1 MEESNYWSRLNRK
14 RLSRRAVLGAG
25 ATIALGASAAA
36 IVGCGGGNGN
46 GNGGG
51 NGGTDG
57 TPKPHVYGPPVAGGS
72 ITQGRLLNVLGIDPH
87 IDLTGLDIDQRIY
100 SYLYSWKPFD
110 ETAIFN
116 NFAESVE
123 MPSPDHTEFIFHL
136 RQGVKI
142 QPQSDNPAKGEE
154 LTSADV
160 KESFVRRGTAITAPD
175 KRFPLKISGAST
187 TGPQHE
193 AGLRAALQTPDP
205 YTFSFK
211 MTKPHV
217 PAFREMSN
225 PTWAIVPAK
234 VIDQYGTFQANGL
247 GQKAW
252 GSGPYM
258 LSEFRGTER
267 IILTRHPE
275 YFLNPRP
282 WLEEI
287 RYIIITEPQ
296 SLLAAFDSGQHDING
311 ALMNR
316 AQGEERMKDPDLVV
330 VKAPTRFYPVIHF
343 KTHPSQPFSDIR
355 VREAIDIGIDRDEI
369 VDLIWDGE
377 GNYNGPVQW
386 LQARFSLPQDELRT
400 AQPFDP
406 QRARQLLSA
415 AGYEEGFEA
424 KMKIPRVPGAPL
436 IADLSSLIKDQ
447 LAKVGINILL
457 DEVELGTFIANVI
470 LPGNFDLAFFP
481 NLPYDEPDRP
491 LSFYHS
497 KGVTGSGNWT
507 NYTNPEL
514 DKLIDAQSEEFD
526 EVKRIDLVQ
535 RAQRMILPEHGPQIT
550 LTGGIWYFAYWNHV
564 HFGAGGAEGSFGG
577 SLQEPDPGAEY
588 GPYGTEIWTEKA

>member
-14 RLSRRAVLGAG
+14 RLSRRSVLGAG
-25 ATIALGASAAA
+25 ATIALGAGAAA

-175 KRFPLKISGAST
+175 KRFPLKISGAGT

-424 KMKIPRVPGAPL
+424 KMKIPRVPGAPF
-436 IADLSSLIKDQ
+436 IADLSALLKDQ
-447 LAKVGINILL
+447 LSQIGVNLLL

-470 LPGNFDLAFFP
+470 LPGNFDMAFFP

-491 LSFYHS
+491 LSFYHTR
-497 KGVTGSGNWT
+497 GVTGVGNWN
-507 NYTNPEL
+507 NYSNIEI
-514 DKLIDAQSEEFD
+514 DKLIDSQSVDFD
-526 EVKRIDLVQ
+526 EPHRIETILEV
-535 RAQRMILPEHGPQIT
+535 QRMILKEHGPQIT
-550 LTGGIWYFAYWNHV
+550 MPGGNFYAARWNYVYFPFELGV
-564 HFGAGGAEGSFGG
+564 
-577 SLQEPDPGAEY
+577 DPGEGALKDEEI
-588 GPYGTEIWTEKA
+588 GPEGADIYSTEEA